1 MARSRALI
9 PVILLMA
16 SLFFIGV
23 GGLLRYSEKLLDSS
37 ENVRIVHVIG
47 IIGAG
52 VTCGASITG
61 MIGAIVVRRMMAT
74 MDNRPLVK

>member
-1 MARSRALI
+1 M
-9 PVILLMA
+9 PV
-16 SLFFIGV
+16 LFFMGV
-23 GGLLRYSEKLLDSS
+23 GDVLRYSQQLFDSS

-47 IIGAG
+47 ITGAG